1 MWSGGKDIVDQIFDT
16 GYWVVSKSVV
26 LGDEIR
32 NHVGRSIES
41 INEKISNRKA
51 PPVQESNFS
60 TSRQDLSRK
69 LKIGFQDHWKLGLS
83 LSATS
88 LCLYLGYRTFLK
100 LPPHL
105 PEAESKVVLIFG
117 DMNDPIARNQVMDL
131 YRRRFIVYVC
141 TENADVYKK
150 HEEDQ
155 DFVYYIDPTCGK
167 DLEAFYPDVPR
178 LASILFMPRLSYHPS
193 GIISCDSLESEIH
206 SSIFVYYQAL
216 LTVIPHLKKKT
227 QLILFDPSLTSELNL
242 THHSTEIITSGIINS
257 LFKIFQRH
265 QRISVSLIKLGILQ
279 IGSQPSNYK
288 FLNTPGS
295 DIHKALHYPVYKM
308 IMGANGYKARRFL
321 NWLSTLGGWNT
332 VYHCGRFSYLV
343 SWPFAS
349 FIFNR
354 QASFSFKHLKKRL
367 ANAYRHIISIF
378 PAPQSNPSEERLK

>member
-1 MWSGGKDIVDQIFDT
+1 MDQIFDT

-32 NHVGRSIES
+32 NHVGRSIET

-51 PPVQESNFS
+51 LPVQESNFS
-60 TSRQDLSRK
+60 TSRQDIFKK
-69 LKIGFQDHWKLGLS
+69 LKIGFQDHWKLGLG

-105 PEAESKVVLIFG
+105 PEAESKAVLIFG

-131 YRRRFIVYVC
+131 YRRRFIVYIC

-155 DFVYYIDPTCGK
+155 DFVYYIDPTCEK
-167 DLEAFYPDVPR
+167 DFEAFYREVPR
-178 LASILFMPRLSYHPS
+178 LASILFTPRLSYHPS

-216 LTVIPHLKKKT
+216 LNVIPHLKKKT

-242 THHSTEIITSGIINS
+242 IHHSTEIISSGIINS
-257 LFKIFQRH
+257 LFNIFQRH
-265 QRISVSLIKLGILQ
+265 QRLSV
-279 IGSQPSNYK
+279 
-288 FLNTPGS
+288 F
-295 DIHKALHYPVYKM
+295 
-308 IMGANGYKARRFL
+308 
-321 NWLSTLGGWNT
+321 
-332 VYHCGRFSYLV
+332 
-343 SWPFAS
+343 
-349 FIFNR
+349 
-354 QASFSFKHLKKRL
+354 
-367 ANAYRHIISIF
+367 
-378 PAPQSNPSEERLK
+378 